1 MLFLRIYPT
10 TEVALFGKI
19 NYGWRGL
26 PRPRYY
32 IQGIGA
38 IDCFSHFSLIIF
50 RYLPEQSQCTG
61 VDRVALLVSSR
72 PSFGAGKSEKGGGGQ
87 HPARQLRC
95 LENVWI
101 ISVAGTT
108 HFTLN
113 LTARKKMKNET
124 RSTISWPRYDTV
136 KYTNEWYSDTCWGRG
151 TYTTKFVAELAHS
164 RSSILC

>member
-72 PSFGAGKSEKGGGGQ
+72 PSFGAGKSEKGGGGAASSSSTEVLGKCLDNLCSRN
-87 HPARQLRC
+87 HPFYPKPDG
-95 LENVWI
+95 E
-101 ISVAGTT
+101 
-108 HFTLN
+108 
-113 LTARKKMKNET
+113 KKNE
-124 RSTISWPRYDTV
+124 
-136 KYTNEWYSDTCWGRG
+136 K
-151 TYTTKFVAELAHS
+151 
-164 RSSILC
+164 